1 MQTKDYIRGLEQA
14 GLAKAVSQSEIEAEL
29 SCRSDNVEYE
39 TINKVDF
46 VLSRNVEMVGY
57 PKQFAAQAAV
67 GKWETNVVISI
78 VSEMGQTWELEF
90 NYLSDQCLV
99 SESSRHEKKAKVVAY
114 LEGIETVTKLTSL
127 IDRKPIGYCFD
138 LDLLSQNSI
147 RLLVKNA
154 KLKRVT
160 CPEVEIKLA
169 EIRKKEQEEQE
180 DLFYYE
186 EDPYTNYYCEI
197 EKEESNGDV

>member
-1 MQTKDYIRGLEQA
+1 MQTKDYIRRFEQA

-29 SCRSDNVEYE
+29 PCRSDNVEYE

-46 VLSRNVEMVGY
+46 VLSRDVKMIGDLTHL
-57 PKQFAAQAAV
+57 AAQAAV
-67 GKWETNVVISI
+67 SKPETSVVVSI
-78 VSEMGQTWELEF
+78 VSEIGQTWELEF
-90 NYLSDQCLV
+90 NYLPDQCLV
-99 SESSRHEKKAKVVAY
+99 SESSRHEKNAKVVAY

-127 IDRKPIGYCFD
+127 IDRKPIGCCFD
-138 LDLLSQNSI
+138 LDLLSQDSI

-160 CPEVEIKLA
+160 CPEVEIRLA
-169 EIRKKEQEEQE
+169 EIRKKEQEERE

-186 EDPYTNYYCEI
+186 EDHYYNDYRTI
-197 EKEESNGDV
+197 EDC

>member
-1 MQTKDYIRGLEQA
+1 MQTKDHIRSFEQA
-14 GLAKAVSQSEIEAEL
+14 GLAKAVSQSEIEEEL

-39 TINKVDF
+39 TINRVDF
-46 VLSRNVEMVGY
+46 VWSRNVETVGY
-57 PKQFAAQAAV
+57 TEQIAEKFKRYKP
-67 GKWETNVVISI
+67 ETNIVISI
-78 VSEMGQTWELEF
+78 VSEIGQTWELDF

-99 SESSRHEKKAKVVAY
+99 SESSRHEKNAKVVAY
-114 LEGIETVTKLTSL
+114 LEGVETATKLTSL
-127 IDRKPIGYCFD
+127 IDRKPIGCCFD

-160 CPEVEIKLA
+160 CPEVEIRLA

-186 EDPYTNYYCEI
+186 EIPYDNYYRNI
-197 EKEESNGDV
+197 EDY

>member
-1 MQTKDYIRGLEQA
+1 MQTKDHIRSFEQA
-14 GLAKAVSQSEIEAEL
+14 GLAKAVSQSEIEEEL

-39 TINKVDF
+39 TINRVDF
-46 VLSRNVEMVGY
+46 VWSRNVETVGY
-57 PKQFAAQAAV
+57 TEQIAEKFKRYKP
-67 GKWETNVVISI
+67 ETNIVISI
-78 VSEMGQTWELEF
+78 VSEIGQTWELDF

-99 SESSRHEKKAKVVAY
+99 SESSRHEKNAKVVAY
-114 LEGIETVTKLTSL
+114 LEGVETATKLTSL
-127 IDRKPIGYCFD
+127 IDRKPIGCCFD

-160 CPEVEIKLA
+160 CPEVEIRLA

-186 EDPYTNYYCEI
+186 EIPYDNYYRNI
-197 EKEESNGDV
+197 EDF

>member
-1 MQTKDYIRGLEQA
+1 MQTKDHIRSFEQA

-29 SCRSDNVEYE
+29 SCRSGNVEYE
-39 TINKVDF
+39 TINRVDF
-46 VLSRNVEMVGY
+46 VWSRNVETVGY
-57 PKQFAAQAAV
+57 TEQIAEKFKRYKP
-67 GKWETNVVISI
+67 ETNIVISI
-78 VSEMGQTWELEF
+78 VSEIGQTWELDF

-99 SESSRHEKKAKVVAY
+99 SESSRHEKNAKVVAY
-114 LEGIETVTKLTSL
+114 LEGVETATKLTSL
-127 IDRKPIGYCFD
+127 IDRKPIDCCFD

-160 CPEVEIKLA
+160 CPEVEIRLA

-186 EDPYTNYYCEI
+186 EIPYDNYYRNI
-197 EKEESNGDV
+197 EDY